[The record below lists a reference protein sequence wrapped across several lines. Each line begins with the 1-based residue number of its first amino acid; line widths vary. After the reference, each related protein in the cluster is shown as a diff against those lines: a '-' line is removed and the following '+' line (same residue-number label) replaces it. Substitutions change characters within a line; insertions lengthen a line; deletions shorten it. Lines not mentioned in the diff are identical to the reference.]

1 MGQPLRPIAATHV
14 RSDAAFE
21 TYLSMAVPT
30 TARLPRKFSP
40 SALGMYEECPKQFE
54 FAYLLK
60 PEVEEA
66 LSPHLVVGNAVHEA
80 LAFLYRLPVEER
92 SESALHR
99 ALRHHWARIPDRDQ
113 AFLTESEE
121 REWGLRTLSSLSD
134 YASRYDL
141 RVRPLMVEDW
151 IEARLPN
158 GRVVCGRADRIDRSL
173 GERPGIEVI
182 DYKTGRCRI
191 SDEDVAGLI
200 SARLYALAATRTLHE
215 PVVKVRFV
223 YVTEGLERAWSPTG
237 EDLAA
242 IEAELV
248 ELTDRVSSDE
258 LFEPRPARMRCR
270 WCSYASLCPAR
281 DESSLTDLNSA
292 ERAVF

>member
-1 MGQPLRPIAATHV
+1 M
-14 RSDAAFE
+14 
-21 TYLSMAVPT
+21 PT
-30 TARLPRKFSP
+30 IPTASLPRKFSP

-54 FAYLLK
+54 FAYLLR

-66 LSPHLVVGNAVHEA
+66 QSPHLVVGNAVHEA

-92 SESALHR
+92 SESALHQ

-113 AFLTESEE
+113 AFLNESEE
-121 REWGLRTLSSLSD
+121 REWGLQTLRSLSD
-134 YASRYDL
+134 YAARYDL
-141 RVRPLMVEDW
+141 GIRPLLVEDW
-151 IEARLPN
+151 IQAPLPN
-158 GRVVCGRADRIDRSL
+158 GRIVCGRTDRVDRSV
-173 GERPGIEVI
+173 GDRPGIEVI

-191 SDEDVAGLI
+191 DDEGLAGLI

-223 YVTEGLERAWSPTG
+223 YITEGIERTWSPDG
-237 EDLAA
+237 DDLAA
-242 IEAELV
+242 IESELV

-258 LFEPRPARMRCR
+258 IFEARPDPMRCR

-281 DESSLTDLNSA
+281 DETSLEDLRDA
-292 ERAVF
+292 ATAVF